1 MRKRFVTLGVVVMA
15 AGVAWLWSAD
25 EGAQTVTDKITDNT
39 PASSNIP
46 VPDPRAIEISRQH
59 APARRPL
66 QPPVAPIM
74 AAAARAPKALSQPM
88 PTRAAQAEAVP
99 PARSASKPAKAST
112 PLTAPDVAVKEPAV
126 TTPKPARPPHAPAPN
141 PHISSGDGPAIQLA
155 VSTAAAP
162 APVNGAP
169 KRPQPEPA
177 ENKPPNPH
185 ISSGDGPATQ
195 LAVSAG
201 AGAAPA
207 PVSDAPKRPQPE
219 PAENKPPNPRI
230 SSGDSPAIQ
239 LAVSAAAAP
248 VNDAPKQLQPE
259 LAEDKPPKPTS
270 PVHQSPEPKVAKPS
284 ILAPVPPPL
293 PDTQLGSLQ
302 PITLPANISAAAIKL
317 PTALTQAP
325 PGSGLTPGLA
335 PKLTKQARAFVDH
348 IAAALI
354 HPIETDKA
362 DHFVR
367 PEQRLQLSS
376 TGLSALGP
384 RRSGTAEELLRSPDL
399 DLHTPITVVRVTER
413 LEPLDPTRL
422 LARFDGDLGT
432 PIEVKQGQRITRMT
446 LGKALQHHRLEPSA
460 KLEVLSKLPQ
470 YDVTTLEKLR
480 AQTDAAPGTRF
491 EILPHVVEF
500 DETTVEELLGLH
512 NRASGDSVF
521 YIRTVKA
528 SDVQGIW
535 GIIHSGLID
544 NFARG
549 MALQRGTHINTYQVA
564 IPGDADELRADSSS
578 SFLGRLIH
586 RKAAAT
592 TIYNFK
598 QGRMSTDADL
608 ILPGQQL
615 IIVDFSPSELIA
627 IYQHF
632 VYRANDA
639 ADPVPTAQPQRQQ

>member
-162 APVNGAP
+162 APVNG
-169 KRPQPEPA
+169 
-177 ENKPPNPH
+177 
-185 ISSGDGPATQ
+185 
-195 LAVSAG
+195 
-201 AGAAPA
+201 
-207 PVSDAPKRPQPE
+207 APKRPQPE